1 MGIKFWVLPLRPG
14 ALFNQTAGTAGMTM
28 ETTLFGCNLQPGQVN
43 GPNWSLREDAIV
55 CRKGLVVYCST
66 VLGKKL
72 PSSRMRFN

>member
-1 MGIKFWVLPLRPG
+1 MGIKFSVLPLRPG
-14 ALFNQTAGTAGMTM
+14 ALFNQTVGTAGMTM

-55 CRKGLVVYCST
+55 CLQGYWST